1 MGSCAVA
8 VDSGGGG
15 AEGLEH
21 KAEGQ
26 GFILGTWGAKQKT
39 MGTGQQG
46 GPGVSLL
53 WMATTSRQLPAGCH
67 LLSLNQDPT
76 LPRACP
82 FSRARA
88 SGLVPHPC
96 PQGQGLG
103 RVRQRKGRQRR
114 WEERVGPEKAQ
125 PG

>member
-46 GPGVSLL
+46 GPGVWLL
-53 WMATTSRQLPAGCH
+53 WMATTSRQPRLDAT
-67 LLSLNQDPT
+67 SL
-76 LPRACP
+76 
-82 FSRARA
+82 A
-88 SGLVPHPC
+88 SIRILPC
-96 PQGQGLG
+96 PEPAPSLG
-103 RVRQRKGRQRR
+103 PGPVGWSPTPVPRGRG
-114 WEERVGPEKAQ
+114 WAG
-125 PG
+125 